1 VQFELD
7 GLKQELQ
14 RLPLDLGQRVVTCLK
29 TAARLNLA
37 ERRQQDGHFLV
48 QMPGADLQCRLTTLG
63 TLQGPRATVIIKDP
77 RVGPRPATALG
88 LRSSDL
94 ETLLH
99 LLDHRGKL
107 ILVSGPSG
115 SGKTTTLYALLSRF
129 NPERTRLATIEE
141 HIEHPLPHIVQT
153 EIGPTFQMDYS
164 TALRS
169 LVHREPEV
177 IMVGDVSD
185 SQTAELALQAAEGG
199 RLILTGVEAKDSASA
214 VMRLRGLGVTT
225 RRMVD
230 TVSAIVSQRL
240 VRVLCTQCKEPIELG
255 DELWAWARKHGLSS
269 RRAHRPRGCPQCRN
283 TGFRGRTGVFE
294 LLVITPQ
301 LSACLQREPSILEL
315 RQAMAAAGSRP
326 LLSHAMEMIS
336 AGITSCEEVQRT
348 CVQEAET

>member
-1 VQFELD
+1 
-7 GLKQELQ
+7 
-14 RLPLDLGQRVVTCLK
+14 
-29 TAARLNLA
+29 
-37 ERRQQDGHFLV
+37 
-48 QMPGADLQCRLTTLG
+48 MPGADLQCRLTTLG